1 MKTETMQKQSFK
13 NLQETNTKRI
23 LRKLND
29 DKFEAL
35 LKLQIKERKDKKC

>member
-1 MKTETMQKQSFK
+1 MKTEIIQKQNFK
-13 NLQETNTKRI
+13 SLQDTNIKRI
-23 LRKLND
+23 LKKLDN